1 MSAPR
6 KNIRIVV
13 ISDGTGE
20 TATSMT
26 RAALAQFKDRD
37 AFFTRFKNVRSIEQ
51 IDSIFTEVAIGH
63 DLVVYTIVD
72 SELREYVVNIAR
84 IKHIRILDL
93 LGPILTQL
101 SNVFEQSPLSV
112 PGLLH
117 EVNDE
122 YFKRVEA
129 MEFTLNHDDGR
140 NLESL
145 HLADVVLVGISR
157 TSKTP
162 LSVYLSQHG
171 LKVVNI
177 PLVPGV
183 RPNEDLWKID
193 QRKIMALTI
202 DPQSLKEIRENRLS
216 NLGSNIKGDYAEL
229 AKIVEEVEWANDL
242 FKENKRWA
250 VFNVTNRAIE
260 ETAAEVLKLINM
272 RKNNIFKQSKRNI

>member
-122 YFKRVEA
+122 YFKRVEC
-129 MEFTLNHDDGR
+129 HG
-140 NLESL
+140 
-145 HLADVVLVGISR
+145 
-157 TSKTP
+157 
-162 LSVYLSQHG
+162 VY
-171 LKVVNI
+171 
-177 PLVPGV
+177 
-183 RPNEDLWKID
+183 
-193 QRKIMALTI
+193 
-202 DPQSLKEIRENRLS
+202 
-216 NLGSNIKGDYAEL
+216 
-229 AKIVEEVEWANDL
+229 
-242 FKENKRWA
+242 FK
-250 VFNVTNRAIE
+250 
-260 ETAAEVLKLINM
+260 
-272 RKNNIFKQSKRNI
+272 S